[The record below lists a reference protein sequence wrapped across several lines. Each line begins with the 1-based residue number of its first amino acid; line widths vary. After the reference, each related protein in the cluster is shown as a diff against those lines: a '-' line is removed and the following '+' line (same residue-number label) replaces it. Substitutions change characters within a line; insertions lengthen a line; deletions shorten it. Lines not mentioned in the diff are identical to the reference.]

1 MRPKYLKVAA
11 NGSRRFPRPSITAI
25 RFSDSGFSQGRKNSE
40 RIERASTAKLNLDP
54 READAFNRQ
63 ASRWW
68 DPQGDFRPLHDMNG
82 PRVEWIQ
89 QQAPVAGSRLVDIG
103 CGGGLLTEA
112 MARVGADVV
121 GIDMAEKPL
130 GVARLHQIESGL
142 EIDYRK
148 ITAEQLA
155 DECPGR
161 FDVVC
166 CLEMLEHVP
175 DPASVVAAC
184 MKLARPGAKL
194 FFSTI
199 NRSPVAWGM
208 AIVGA
213 EYVLNLLP
221 RGTHRYDRLIRPSE
235 LAGWLRSAGADVAR
249 IDGLAYNPW
258 SRTVSIGGRP
268 RVNYLLA
275 ARKPEDA

>member
-1 MRPKYLKVAA
+1 MPVRLRSGK
-11 NGSRRFPRPSITAI
+11 ITV
-25 RFSDSGFSQGRKNSE
+25 SE
-40 RIERASTAKLNLDP
+40 ATEIELNLDP

-68 DPQGDFRPLHDMNG
+68 DPQGDFRPLHDLNG
-82 PRVEWIQ
+82 PRVEWIRA
-89 QQAPVAGSRLVDIG
+89 QAPVEGCALVDIG

-112 MARVGADVV
+112 MARAGAHVT

-130 GVARLHQIESGL
+130 TVARLHQIESGL
-142 EIDYRK
+142 ESDHRQIDYRH

-155 DECPGR
+155 EESPGR

-184 MKLARPGAKL
+184 IKLARPGGKL

-199 NRSPVAWGM
+199 NRSPAAWGM

-235 LAGWLRSAGADVAR
+235 LARFVRVAGGRVTKIEGVR
-249 IDGLAYNPW
+249 YNPF
-258 SRTVSIGGRP
+258 SRTVTIGGSP

-275 ARKPEDA
+275 AEKPRAADETDGDE